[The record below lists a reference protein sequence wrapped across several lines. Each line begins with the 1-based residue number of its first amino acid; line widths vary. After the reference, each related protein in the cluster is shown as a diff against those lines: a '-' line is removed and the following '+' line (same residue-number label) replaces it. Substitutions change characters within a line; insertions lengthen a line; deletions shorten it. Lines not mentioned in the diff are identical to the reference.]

1 MSNKKIPGLPFENLT
16 EMEKREREKRAS
28 ELLDI
33 ILKIMILMFTVY
45 LISRDIT
52 EPEVLLSDIVL
63 YVITASLVVSYVL
76 LRKKKFYIAAI
87 LAIGTAFS
95 GMTFIAFT
103 NYGVRDIGVTTYYI
117 LIIFSALLLGW
128 RYSVVVAVFSI
139 LSLAGMA
146 VYETNGYL
154 VYNVD
159 RVGLLAR
166 DMSFFIAATL
176 ALTILYERVLNRY
189 IRDINLS
196 RNQYFHVNEELKER
210 NSQIMKINEELV
222 KAKTKAEESDMLKT
236 AFLANLSHEIRTPM
250 NGIIGFSE
258 LVLTPGIP
266 DEERKEYNN
275 IISQS
280 CRQLLGV
287 VNDIIDI
294 SKIESGIIELNKQ
307 PVNLNQLLQEVYSL
321 HHLAARKGDIV
332 LELYTGIE
340 QDNSYILTDDVKL
353 RQVLNNLLGNAI
365 KFTEH
370 GSVKFGYTL
379 NDRMLEFFV
388 SDTGIGIPADDQE
401 RIFERFTQEDISNT
415 RKYGGTGLGLSI
427 AKAYVEKLGGKIW
440 VQSRLNQGSRF
451 FFTVPFE
458 SIQLKGNNLKKSK
471 PSAQMNKI

>member
-1 MSNKKIPGLPFENLT
+1 
-16 EMEKREREKRAS
+16 
-28 ELLDI
+28 
-33 ILKIMILMFTVY
+33 
-45 LISRDIT
+45 
-52 EPEVLLSDIVL
+52 
-63 YVITASLVVSYVL
+63 
-76 LRKKKFYIAAI
+76 
-87 LAIGTAFS
+87 
-95 GMTFIAFT
+95 
-103 NYGVRDIGVTTYYI
+103 
-117 LIIFSALLLGW
+117 
-128 RYSVVVAVFSI
+128 
-139 LSLAGMA
+139 
-146 VYETNGYL
+146 
-154 VYNVD
+154 
-159 RVGLLAR
+159 
-166 DMSFFIAATL
+166 
-176 ALTILYERVLNRY
+176 
-189 IRDINLS
+189 
-196 RNQYFHVNEELKER
+196 
-210 NSQIMKINEELV
+210 
-222 KAKTKAEESDMLKT
+222 
-236 AFLANLSHEIRTPM
+236 M